1 LRPAFSFV
9 LYFLRAAPEFRNA
22 ENFPCAGS
30 LCLTMWRNNPR
41 AILHKLTGR

>member
-9 LYFLRAAPEFRNA
+9 LYFTRAAPEFRNA
-22 ENFPCAGS
+22 ENFLRPGS
-30 LCLTMWRNNPR
+30 LRLTMWRNNPR